1 MSSQY
6 VTVSGCFDL
15 DIDKLKK
22 FTIKIFNSLLRP
34 NNIGQEAIITISC
47 KFIVLLSGAFI
58 PYKVEFYTIIA
69 TSFCKAETKVK
80 VYIAKLD
87 KPYRKI

>member
-1 MSSQY
+1 MHYSKNFSYSPFFTAFRPQESLIIFFFSIIEVSSQY

-34 NNIGQEAIITISC
+34 NNIGQEAI
-47 KFIVLLSGAFI
+47 
-58 PYKVEFYTIIA
+58 
-69 TSFCKAETKVK
+69 
-80 VYIAKLD
+80 
-87 KPYRKI
+87 